1 MSLFA
6 LPAFG
11 IIAVVV
17 AIEAES
23 FIALRWAAFHSFT
36 PLARGSSAS
45 KSRRGS
51 PFSNSRL
58 RWSFLRVRCC

>member
-51 PFSNSRL
+51 PVF
-58 RWSFLRVRCC
+58 